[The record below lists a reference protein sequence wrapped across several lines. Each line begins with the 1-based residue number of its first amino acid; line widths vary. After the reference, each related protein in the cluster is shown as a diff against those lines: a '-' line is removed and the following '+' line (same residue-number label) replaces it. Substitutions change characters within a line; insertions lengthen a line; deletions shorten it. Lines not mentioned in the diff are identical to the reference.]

1 MKKILLT
8 LTFLILSASTFGQ
21 HTYCHPS
28 IWPYGDPDGRPINFA
43 FEPQAPTA
51 ETPDETAYPD
61 THPEKQYVY
70 KVVFHVVTDENHQR
84 STGNVGES
92 EVMDAIRDLNLAYNQ
107 FDIFFKYG
115 GFDYF
120 ADSSLQGDIGEVD
133 LLATFPSITNE
144 DWFHITILDGDIV
157 NQTGEHV
164 PGKGYQWS
172 TVAFVSFD
180 GLTNSRVLPH
190 EVGHCF
196 YLYHDFSTDE
206 HVTRIAFNAGYNAP
220 ISGDRVWDTPASK
233 IWEMNQY
240 NSNWEYVG
248 SDIDTNILLPANDT
262 ERFYKTYAPRLNNF
276 MHVHDGNSLQAGYFF
291 TPGQGRRMRWAMD
304 YAIANNYPM
313 YAHAEVDVKE
323 LYQPFDSQ
331 EIAGDIVSVSD
342 KDDETAIVCR
352 ERIRIDRFQKGFN
365 YTFSGLAVYEN
376 GEIINV
382 PNDLTVIG
390 DQTDNYNVRIAQV
403 GEQVEEV
410 EVICT
415 RGPICSEEEFES
427 GFVFVLGMIG
437 SPIDIIELNQI
448 QTRNPALYLELLQQY
463 YNVVRRITTTGAVS
477 DKIIYKP

>member
-1 MKKILLT
+1 
-8 LTFLILSASTFGQ
+8 
-21 HTYCHPS
+21 
-28 IWPYGDPDGRPINFA
+28 
-43 FEPQAPTA
+43 
-51 ETPDETAYPD
+51 
-61 THPEKQYVY
+61 
-70 KVVFHVVTDENHQR
+70 
-84 STGNVGES
+84 
-92 EVMDAIRDLNLAYNQ
+92 
-107 FDIFFKYG
+107 
-115 GFDYF
+115 
-120 ADSSLQGDIGEVD
+120 
-133 LLATFPSITNE
+133 
-144 DWFHITILDGDIV
+144 
-157 NQTGEHV
+157 
-164 PGKGYQWS
+164 
-172 TVAFVSFD
+172 
-180 GLTNSRVLPH
+180 
-190 EVGHCF
+190 
-196 YLYHDFSTDE
+196 
-206 HVTRIAFNAGYNAP
+206 
-220 ISGDRVWDTPASK
+220 
-233 IWEMNQY
+233 
-240 NSNWEYVG
+240 
-248 SDIDTNILLPANDT
+248 
-262 ERFYKTYAPRLNNF
+262 
-276 MHVHDGNSLQAGYFF
+276 
-291 TPGQGRRMRWAMD
+291 MRWAMD